1 MSSCFGSGGGG
12 SVPPCVFVWLGKY
25 WQKTCDT
32 KINNHTFCDNNY
44 STVVTWQQRLLPIH
58 FFELTQETFIP
69 NTYTN
74 IRQYFNASYHLHHIT
89 VKISNRTVSTSH
101 KRMRIRIRTWKND
114 FCGSKKGKIRTKP
127 GSGNDSFFHIQLDN
141 CIRAVSHTNQLYW
154 KDLSNWQETKPKRA
168 EAGNLFRRQK
178 NRIRTSRNIKK
189 ILLTILPLISAPQQG
204 RKPKITLYSN
214 TK

>member
-1 MSSCFGSGGGG
+1 MAGALFPPVFLVSLRKYFSLLHMFNFSPAMSKIRPVKCRRVSARVAGALF
-12 SVPPCVFVWLGKY
+12 PPVFL
-25 WQKTCDT
+25 QKNVLKKNCET

-101 KRMRIRIRTWKND
+101 KRMRIRIRT
-114 FCGSKKGKIRTKP
+114 
-127 GSGNDSFFHIQLDN
+127 
-141 CIRAVSHTNQLYW
+141 
-154 KDLSNWQETKPKRA
+154 
-168 EAGNLFRRQK
+168 
-178 NRIRTSRNIKK
+178 
-189 ILLTILPLISAPQQG
+189 
-204 RKPKITLYSN
+204 
-214 TK
+214 